1 MPRLIET
8 DSRADVLTDAVN
20 EALALHGPAGLT
32 MRRIAR
38 LSGVSTSSIL
48 HHLGSKEHLLRVA
61 AHRTG
66 AARYKELRG
75 RVITEGALAF
85 VPYDDLDVVDARSWL
100 AWQEVA
106 RCEETIHRQVT
117 RAREDE
123 LGLLART
130 LEYQLTL
137 DDLHVARAVIDG
149 LTASVCL
156 PTQPMPRRRARELLA
171 RHLGVPP
178 PPPGE
183 RTRLR
188 FREPW

>member
-61 AHRTG
+61 AYRTG
-66 AARYKELRG
+66 AARLRELRG
-75 RVITEGALAF
+75 RVLTEGALAF
-85 VPYDDLDVVDARSWL
+85 VPYDDLDVVDARAWL
-100 AWQEVA
+100 AWQEVG
-106 RCEETIHRQVT
+106 RCEESIHRRVT
-117 RAREDE
+117 QAREDE
-123 LGLLART
+123 LGLLAHT
-130 LEYQLTL
+130 LEYQLTR
-137 DDLHVARAVIDG
+137 DDLHLARAVIDG
-149 LTASVCL
+149 LTVGVCL
-156 PTQPMPRRRARELLA
+156 PTRPLPRRQARELLA

-178 PPPGE
+178 PSPGE
-183 RTRLR
+183 GTRLR
-188 FREPW
+188 VREPW